1 MDNSP
6 QDNRSAKKS
15 GFFHVDTRNDNLW
28 VTKTDSWFG
37 KTLNFANPLA
47 YIVVIMV
54 ILFFV
59 LLVRLV

>member
-1 MDNSP
+1 MGNFSE
-6 QDNRSAKKS
+6 DNRSAKKS
-15 GFFHVDTRNDNLW
+15 GFFHVDTKNENLW
-28 VTKTDSWFG
+28 VTKSDSWFG